1 MSSTSNVK
9 KYPKLSFVFK
19 IILILSHGQDAFE
32 RGFNFQDCSVY
43 QSISFDLRH
52 TVWKLKKI
60 ISFELKPKT
69 LGLAN
74 ELLLSAKSAISKHE
88 KAKKQIC
95 EMK

>member
-1 MSSTSNVK
+1 M
-9 KYPKLSFVFK
+9 
-19 IILILSHGQDAFE
+19 ILSHGQDAFE

-43 QSISFDLRH
+43 QSISFDLTH
-52 TVWKLKKI
+52 TVRKLKKI
-60 ISFELKPKT
+60 ISFELKPRT

-74 ELLLSAKSAISKHE
+74 ELLLSAKSSISKHE

>member
-1 MSSTSNVK
+1 M
-9 KYPKLSFVFK
+9 
-19 IILILSHGQDAFE
+19 
-32 RGFNFQDCSVY
+32 
-43 QSISFDLRH
+43 
-52 TVWKLKKI
+52 

-74 ELLLSAKSAISKHE
+74 ELLLFAKSVISKHE